1 MPKLVIFS
9 VQRSS
14 HKSIRRHSHWW
25 RRTQTS
31 GKFHPL
37 CLGWSLRRSQRN
49 WGTRWRLW
57 GPPSAHLSRFLHQ
70 TPQPPSQ
77 PSPQIGLEEGEEPRK
92 DAQIRESHSRRMHG
106 KSDLCTYAISKTVII
121 NWKCTLLNQ
130 IACISRYAAG
140 TQVGT
145 PSGKLFGAYGY

>member
-1 MPKLVIFS
+1 MSKLVIFS

-14 HKSIRRHSHWW
+14 HKSGEVS
-25 RRTQTS
+25 
-31 GKFHPL
+31 P
-37 CLGWSLRRSQRN
+37 SLFGLEFAPKSKELRDQVKAMRS
-49 WGTRWRLW
+49 T
-57 GPPSAHLSRFLHQ
+57 LSTPKPFSSPN
-70 TPQPPSQ
+70 PQPPSQ

-92 DAQIRESHSRRMHG
+92 DAQTRESHSRRMHG